1 VVFWK
6 YGVAGR
12 CQRFTRKENL
22 RNDITP
28 IKIRTKS
35 PGSCLLKTARLPG
48 LTIASFLRANR
59 EYQVRLTSGRDGR
72 HFKPGW

>member
-1 VVFWK
+1 VFWK

-28 IKIRTKS
+28 IKIRTKN

-48 LTIASFLRANR
+48 LTGHPEAAAQNSR
-59 EYQVRLTSGRDGR
+59 SGAFFWADC
-72 HFKPGW
+72 